1 MPASSSAPD
10 SASPAPSKAQVF
22 RVRLTSTLILWALI
36 SVALW
41 LQLDSVLVGI
51 VGLLGILGTWE
62 YFRLQNADTRS
73 RDFTRLA
80 VTISLVYWVA
90 TGLLTVPG
98 HREPPWWLDAA
109 MLVIT
114 LHGAFYLSFR
124 TALDGTN
131 TLRRIQN
138 LVFGMVYTTFLA
150 GFMTRLLFFEGAA
163 SGRHLLLLFVMTTK
177 FGDMGAYAIGSWLGK
192 HKMIPHISPAKTW
205 QGFGG
210 AIAGSYL
217 AMVAM
222 MLIVPEKLAPLTWGH
237 ALILAPLLSISGVAG
252 DLAESVLKRC
262 HSIKDSGHKLP
273 GIGGILDLTDS
284 LIFTAPVAYCYLKS
298 IS

>member
-1 MPASSSAPD
+1 MPSASSASD

-22 RVRLTSTLILWALI
+22 RVRLGSTLVLWGLI
-36 SVALW
+36 SLALW
-41 LQLDSVLVGI
+41 LRLDWVLVAI
-51 VGLLGILGTWE
+51 VGLLGLLGTWE
-62 YFRLQNADTRS
+62 YFRLQHADREAQ
-73 RDFTRLA
+73 DFTRLA
-80 VTISLVYWVA
+80 VGLAAAYWGATAWLTI
-90 TGLLTVPG
+90 PD

-109 MLVIT
+109 VLIIS

-124 TALDGTN
+124 RALDGAN

-138 LVFGMVYTTFLA
+138 LVFGTVYTTLLA
-150 GFMTRLLFFEGAA
+150 GFLTRILFFEGAA
-163 SGRHLLLLFVMTTK
+163 SGRHLLLLFIMVVK
-177 FGDMGAYAIGSWLGK
+177 FGDMGAYAFGSWLGR

-210 AIAGSYL
+210 AIFGSYV
-217 AMVAM
+217 AMSCM
-222 MLIVPEKLAPLTWGH
+222 MLIVPEKLAPLTWPH
-237 ALILAPLLSISGVAG
+237 ALVLAPILSISGVAG

-262 HSIKDSGHKLP
+262 HHIKDSGHKLP

-284 LIFTAPVAYCYLKS
+284 LLFTAPVAYCYLKS

>member
-1 MPASSSAPD
+1 MPD
-10 SASPAPSKAQVF
+10 STSTAAPAPPKSKAQVF
-22 RVRLTSTLILWALI
+22 RIRLGSTLAIWAVI
-36 SVALW
+36 SVALT
-41 LQLDSVLVGI
+41 LHLDWILVVMI
-51 VGLLGILGTWE
+51 GLLGLLGTWE
-62 YFRLQNADTRS
+62 YFRLQNSDRES

-80 VTISLVYWVA
+80 LAVSAVYWA
-90 TGLLTVPG
+90 GIGWLCIPG
-98 HREPPWWLDAA
+98 RVEPPWWLDAA
-109 MLVIT
+109 VLVVT

-124 TALDGTN
+124 TALDGAN

-138 LVFGMVYTTFLA
+138 LVFGMVYTTILA
-150 GFMTRLLFFEGAA
+150 GFMTRILYFEGAS

-177 FGDMGAYAIGSWLGK
+177 FGDMGAYAFGSWLGK

-210 AIAGSYL
+210 AIFGSY
-217 AMVAM
+217 VAVVCM
-222 MLIVPEKLAPLTWGH
+222 MLIVPQRLLPLTWGH
-237 ALILAPLLSISGVAG
+237 ALILAPILSISGVAG

-284 LIFTAPVAYCYLKS
+284 LLFTAPVAYCYLKS